1 MAVIPSEGTVYAPF
15 DGTVETVFDTKHAV
29 GLTSTDGVE
38 ILIHVGINTVELGG
52 KYYETHVSEG
62 DSVHAGQPLVTFSIE
77 DIKKAGY
84 DITTPVI
91 VTNTDDYQEVV
102 MEAAGEIQ
110 VLDRAVTV
118 K

>member
-52 KYYETHVSEG
+52 KYYELMSVRAIVYMPVS
-62 DSVHAGQPLVTFSIE
+62 PLLLS
-77 DIKKAGY
+77 
-84 DITTPVI
+84 P
-91 VTNTDDYQEVV
+91 
-102 MEAAGEIQ
+102 
-110 VLDRAVTV
+110 
-118 K
+118 